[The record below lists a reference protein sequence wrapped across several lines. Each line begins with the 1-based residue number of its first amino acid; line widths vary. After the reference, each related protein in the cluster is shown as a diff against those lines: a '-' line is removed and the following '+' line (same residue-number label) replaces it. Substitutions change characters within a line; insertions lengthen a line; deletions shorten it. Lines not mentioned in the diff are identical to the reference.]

1 MRWVPL
7 LVILILGVIAGLVI
21 LHNDFDKK
29 QFYFAAIS
37 LIYLMILGTIVFT
50 PVSING
56 LTVLITP
63 KGIGRVNLTQLSI
76 NEVGYYENI
85 ILTIPL
91 GMLLK
96 FHWSKLSVILVTF
109 LGMLV
114 SVGIETI
121 QYFLSHWLL
130 IDRTSDINDVLAN
143 TTGVL
148 LGAIIIVSYRY
159 LTKQKTDL

>member
-1 MRWVPL
+1 
-7 LVILILGVIAGLVI
+7 
-21 LHNDFDKK
+21 
-29 QFYFAAIS
+29 
-37 LIYLMILGTIVFT
+37 
-50 PVSING
+50 
-56 LTVLITP
+56 
-63 KGIGRVNLTQLSI
+63 
-76 NEVGYYENI
+76 
-85 ILTIPL
+85 
-91 GMLLK
+91 
-96 FHWSKLSVILVTF
+96 
-109 LGMLV
+109 MLV

>member
-96 FHWSKLSVILVTF
+96 FHWPKLSVILVTF

>member
-96 FHWSKLSVILVTF
+96 FCWSKLSVILVLF
-109 LGMLV
+109 
-114 SVGIETI
+114 
-121 QYFLSHWLL
+121 
-130 IDRTSDINDVLAN
+130 
-143 TTGVL
+143 
-148 LGAIIIVSYRY
+148 
-159 LTKQKTDL
+159 

>member
-130 IDRTSDINDVLAN
+130 IDRTSDINDILAN

>member
-130 IDRTSDINDVLAN
+130 LDRTSDINDVLAN